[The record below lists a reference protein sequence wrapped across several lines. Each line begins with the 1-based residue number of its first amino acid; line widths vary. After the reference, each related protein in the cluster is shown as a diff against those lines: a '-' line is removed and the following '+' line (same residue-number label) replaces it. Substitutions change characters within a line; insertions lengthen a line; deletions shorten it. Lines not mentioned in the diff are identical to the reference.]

1 MEPSDKRQTI
11 SGRSTPSTP
20 YAPRPATAGYKLRE
34 LVPILP
40 PTTPQLTM
48 SQTNSDH
55 TYNTPAEIDE
65 VRRVR

>member
-1 MEPSDKRQTI
+1 MEPSDERQTI

-20 YAPRPATAGYKLRE
+20 YAPRPAASRYKLRQD
-34 LVPILP
+34 VPIHP
-40 PTTPQLTM
+40 PTAPQLTM

-65 VRRVR
+65 VRRVG